1 MKRKLK
7 SATAGDVV
15 ITVVLTLLAFVIFLP
30 FYNSI
35 VISLETNRAF
45 ALHPVSLFPHE
56 FTWSNYSYLI
66 EKGQIGIGY
75 VNTIFVTVI
84 GTALSMAA
92 MVMMAYA
99 LSRRSYPGKR
109 LIFMLMMFT
118 MFFSG
123 GMIPTYL
130 QFKQLGLIDSL
141 WGIIFF
147 SGVSAYNII
156 ILKSGFEQTPVELE
170 DAARID
176 VANDLVIFVHVM
188 LPLQL
193 LSSFFLSLGFHPYP
207 LGFFF
212 LADAVLLFLD
222 AAHFLFLLLL
232 FAHSGSFFPTS
243 RFFLF
248 QQDNSI
254 GKIQPFH
261 NLLFCFLQLQAL
273 VLLSGQSFLEVDQ
286 FLLDQ
291 AAAAALF
298 GLLLHAKLLF
308 FCFFLFFLETDAF
321 SFRFFFLADALFFRL
336 FFLADALFF
345 GFPALTLFLH
355 QTMPLSGFF
364 LHQLRLGQLFDQN
377 LTDLYIGKIV
387 VLRQFF
393 NDFLD
398 KFGLQRS
405 LLFLEGNRNLAVFL
419 ILQIPL

>member
-141 WGIIFF
+141 WGIILF

-176 VANDLVIFVHVM
+176 GANDLVIFFHVM
-188 LPLQL
+188 LPLQSAL
-193 LSSFFLSLGFHPYP
+193 LATFTLFTAVGYWNEWFWSMLLINSGDKLTLQPVLRAIVAESSAFEDMSAGEAGSDVFTQGIKMAAVMMTMLPIMCFYP
-207 LGFFF
+207 
-212 LADAVLLFLD
+212 
-222 AAHFLFLLLL
+222 
-232 FAHSGSFFPTS
+232 
-243 RFFLF
+243 
-248 QQDNSI
+248 
-254 GKIQPFH
+254 
-261 NLLFCFLQLQAL
+261 FLQKYFVKGVL
-273 VLLSGQSFLEVDQ
+273 VGSI
-286 FLLDQ
+286 
-291 AAAAALF
+291 
-298 GLLLHAKLLF
+298 K
-308 FCFFLFFLETDAF
+308 
-321 SFRFFFLADALFFRL
+321 
-336 FFLADALFF
+336 
-345 GFPALTLFLH
+345 
-355 QTMPLSGFF
+355 M
-364 LHQLRLGQLFDQN
+364 
-377 LTDLYIGKIV
+377 
-387 VLRQFF
+387 
-393 NDFLD
+393 
-398 KFGLQRS
+398 
-405 LLFLEGNRNLAVFL
+405 
-419 ILQIPL
+419 

>member
-99 LSRRSYPGKR
+99 LSRRNYPGKR

-176 VANDLVIFVHVM
+176 GANDLVIFFHVM
-188 LPLQL
+188 LPLQSAL
-193 LSSFFLSLGFHPYP
+193 LATFTLFTAVGYWNEWFWSMLLINSGDKLTLQPVLRAIVAESSAFEDMSAGEAGSDVFTQGIKMAAVMMTMLPIMCFYP
-207 LGFFF
+207 
-212 LADAVLLFLD
+212 
-222 AAHFLFLLLL
+222 
-232 FAHSGSFFPTS
+232 
-243 RFFLF
+243 
-248 QQDNSI
+248 
-254 GKIQPFH
+254 
-261 NLLFCFLQLQAL
+261 FLQKYFVKGVL
-273 VLLSGQSFLEVDQ
+273 VGSI
-286 FLLDQ
+286 
-291 AAAAALF
+291 
-298 GLLLHAKLLF
+298 K
-308 FCFFLFFLETDAF
+308 
-321 SFRFFFLADALFFRL
+321 
-336 FFLADALFF
+336 
-345 GFPALTLFLH
+345 
-355 QTMPLSGFF
+355 M
-364 LHQLRLGQLFDQN
+364 
-377 LTDLYIGKIV
+377 
-387 VLRQFF
+387 
-393 NDFLD
+393 
-398 KFGLQRS
+398 
-405 LLFLEGNRNLAVFL
+405 
-419 ILQIPL
+419 

>member
-7 SATAGDVV
+7 SATAGDVA
-15 ITVVLTLLAFVIFLP
+15 ITAVLTLLAFVIFLP

-176 VANDLVIFVHVM
+176 GANDLVIFFHVM
-188 LPLQL
+188 LPLQSAL
-193 LSSFFLSLGFHPYP
+193 LATFTLFTAVGYWNEWFWSMLLINSGDKLTLQPVLRAIVAESSAFEDMSAGEAGSDVFTQGIKMAAVMMTMLPIMCFYP
-207 LGFFF
+207 
-212 LADAVLLFLD
+212 
-222 AAHFLFLLLL
+222 
-232 FAHSGSFFPTS
+232 
-243 RFFLF
+243 
-248 QQDNSI
+248 
-254 GKIQPFH
+254 
-261 NLLFCFLQLQAL
+261 FLQKYFVKGVL
-273 VLLSGQSFLEVDQ
+273 VGSI
-286 FLLDQ
+286 
-291 AAAAALF
+291 
-298 GLLLHAKLLF
+298 K
-308 FCFFLFFLETDAF
+308 
-321 SFRFFFLADALFFRL
+321 
-336 FFLADALFF
+336 
-345 GFPALTLFLH
+345 
-355 QTMPLSGFF
+355 M
-364 LHQLRLGQLFDQN
+364 
-377 LTDLYIGKIV
+377 
-387 VLRQFF
+387 
-393 NDFLD
+393 
-398 KFGLQRS
+398 
-405 LLFLEGNRNLAVFL
+405 
-419 ILQIPL
+419 

>member
-176 VANDLVIFVHVM
+176 GANDLVIFFHVM
-188 LPLQL
+188 LPLQSAL
-193 LSSFFLSLGFHPYP
+193 LATFTLFTAVGYWNEWFWSMLLINSGDKLTLQPVLRAIVAESSAFEDMSAGEAGSDVFTQGIKMAAVMMTMLPIMCFYP
-207 LGFFF
+207 
-212 LADAVLLFLD
+212 
-222 AAHFLFLLLL
+222 
-232 FAHSGSFFPTS
+232 
-243 RFFLF
+243 
-248 QQDNSI
+248 
-254 GKIQPFH
+254 
-261 NLLFCFLQLQAL
+261 FLQKYFVKGVL
-273 VLLSGQSFLEVDQ
+273 VGSI
-286 FLLDQ
+286 
-291 AAAAALF
+291 
-298 GLLLHAKLLF
+298 K
-308 FCFFLFFLETDAF
+308 
-321 SFRFFFLADALFFRL
+321 
-336 FFLADALFF
+336 
-345 GFPALTLFLH
+345 
-355 QTMPLSGFF
+355 M
-364 LHQLRLGQLFDQN
+364 
-377 LTDLYIGKIV
+377 
-387 VLRQFF
+387 
-393 NDFLD
+393 
-398 KFGLQRS
+398 
-405 LLFLEGNRNLAVFL
+405 
-419 ILQIPL
+419 

>member
-45 ALHPVSLFPHE
+45 ALHPVSLYPHE

-141 WGIIFF
+141 WGIIFY

-156 ILKSGFEQTPVELE
+156 ILKSGFEQTPIELE

-176 VANDLVIFVHVM
+176 GANDLVIFFHVM
-188 LPLQL
+188 LPLQSAL
-193 LSSFFLSLGFHPYP
+193 LATFTLFTAVGYWNEWFWSMLLINSGDKLTLQPVLRAIVAESSAFEDMSAGEAGSDVFTQGIKMAAVMMTMLPIMCFYP
-207 LGFFF
+207 
-212 LADAVLLFLD
+212 
-222 AAHFLFLLLL
+222 
-232 FAHSGSFFPTS
+232 
-243 RFFLF
+243 
-248 QQDNSI
+248 
-254 GKIQPFH
+254 
-261 NLLFCFLQLQAL
+261 FLQKYFVKGVL
-273 VLLSGQSFLEVDQ
+273 VGSI
-286 FLLDQ
+286 
-291 AAAAALF
+291 
-298 GLLLHAKLLF
+298 K
-308 FCFFLFFLETDAF
+308 
-321 SFRFFFLADALFFRL
+321 
-336 FFLADALFF
+336 
-345 GFPALTLFLH
+345 
-355 QTMPLSGFF
+355 M
-364 LHQLRLGQLFDQN
+364 
-377 LTDLYIGKIV
+377 
-387 VLRQFF
+387 
-393 NDFLD
+393 
-398 KFGLQRS
+398 
-405 LLFLEGNRNLAVFL
+405 
-419 ILQIPL
+419 

>member
-7 SATAGDVV
+7 SATAGDVA

-45 ALHPVSLFPHE
+45 ALHPVSLYPHE

-176 VANDLVIFVHVM
+176 GANDLVIFFHVM
-188 LPLQL
+188 LPLQSAL
-193 LSSFFLSLGFHPYP
+193 LATFTLFTAVGYWNEWFWSMLLINSGDKLTLQPVLRAIVAESSAFEDMSAGEAGSDVFTQGIKMAAVMMTMLPIMCFYP
-207 LGFFF
+207 
-212 LADAVLLFLD
+212 
-222 AAHFLFLLLL
+222 
-232 FAHSGSFFPTS
+232 
-243 RFFLF
+243 
-248 QQDNSI
+248 
-254 GKIQPFH
+254 
-261 NLLFCFLQLQAL
+261 FLQKYFVKGVL
-273 VLLSGQSFLEVDQ
+273 VGSI
-286 FLLDQ
+286 
-291 AAAAALF
+291 
-298 GLLLHAKLLF
+298 K
-308 FCFFLFFLETDAF
+308 
-321 SFRFFFLADALFFRL
+321 
-336 FFLADALFF
+336 
-345 GFPALTLFLH
+345 
-355 QTMPLSGFF
+355 M
-364 LHQLRLGQLFDQN
+364 
-377 LTDLYIGKIV
+377 
-387 VLRQFF
+387 
-393 NDFLD
+393 
-398 KFGLQRS
+398 
-405 LLFLEGNRNLAVFL
+405 
-419 ILQIPL
+419 

>member
-7 SATAGDVV
+7 SATAGDVA

-45 ALHPVSLFPHE
+45 ALHPVSLYPHE

-176 VANDLVIFVHVM
+176 GANDLVIFFHVM
-188 LPLQL
+188 LPLQSAL
-193 LSSFFLSLGFHPYP
+193 LATFTLFTAVGYWNEWFWSMLLINSGDKLTLQPVLRAIVAESSAFEDMSAGEAGSDVFTQGIKMAAVMLTMLPIMCFYP
-207 LGFFF
+207 
-212 LADAVLLFLD
+212 
-222 AAHFLFLLLL
+222 
-232 FAHSGSFFPTS
+232 
-243 RFFLF
+243 
-248 QQDNSI
+248 
-254 GKIQPFH
+254 
-261 NLLFCFLQLQAL
+261 FLQKYFVKGVL
-273 VLLSGQSFLEVDQ
+273 VGSI
-286 FLLDQ
+286 
-291 AAAAALF
+291 
-298 GLLLHAKLLF
+298 K
-308 FCFFLFFLETDAF
+308 
-321 SFRFFFLADALFFRL
+321 
-336 FFLADALFF
+336 
-345 GFPALTLFLH
+345 
-355 QTMPLSGFF
+355 M
-364 LHQLRLGQLFDQN
+364 
-377 LTDLYIGKIV
+377 
-387 VLRQFF
+387 
-393 NDFLD
+393 
-398 KFGLQRS
+398 
-405 LLFLEGNRNLAVFL
+405 
-419 ILQIPL
+419 

>member
-7 SATAGDVV
+7 SATAGDVA
-15 ITVVLTLLAFVIFLP
+15 ITVILTLLAFVIFLP

-99 LSRRSYPGKR
+99 LSRHSYPGKR

-176 VANDLVIFVHVM
+176 GANDLVIFFHVM
-188 LPLQL
+188 LPLQSAL
-193 LSSFFLSLGFHPYP
+193 LATFTLFTAVGYWNEWFWSMLLINSGDKLTLQPVLRAIVAESSAFEDMSAGEAGSDVFTQGIKMAAVMMTMLPIMCFYP
-207 LGFFF
+207 
-212 LADAVLLFLD
+212 
-222 AAHFLFLLLL
+222 
-232 FAHSGSFFPTS
+232 
-243 RFFLF
+243 
-248 QQDNSI
+248 
-254 GKIQPFH
+254 
-261 NLLFCFLQLQAL
+261 FLQKYFVKGVL
-273 VLLSGQSFLEVDQ
+273 VGSI
-286 FLLDQ
+286 
-291 AAAAALF
+291 
-298 GLLLHAKLLF
+298 K
-308 FCFFLFFLETDAF
+308 
-321 SFRFFFLADALFFRL
+321 
-336 FFLADALFF
+336 
-345 GFPALTLFLH
+345 
-355 QTMPLSGFF
+355 M
-364 LHQLRLGQLFDQN
+364 
-377 LTDLYIGKIV
+377 
-387 VLRQFF
+387 
-393 NDFLD
+393 
-398 KFGLQRS
+398 
-405 LLFLEGNRNLAVFL
+405 
-419 ILQIPL
+419 

>member
-7 SATAGDVV
+7 SATAGDVA

-176 VANDLVIFVHVM
+176 GANDLVIFFHVM
-188 LPLQL
+188 LPLQSAL
-193 LSSFFLSLGFHPYP
+193 LATFTLFTAVGYWNEWFWSMLLINSGDKLTLQPVLRAIVAESSAFEDMSAGEAGSDVFTQGIKMAAVMMTMLPIMCFYP
-207 LGFFF
+207 
-212 LADAVLLFLD
+212 
-222 AAHFLFLLLL
+222 
-232 FAHSGSFFPTS
+232 
-243 RFFLF
+243 
-248 QQDNSI
+248 
-254 GKIQPFH
+254 
-261 NLLFCFLQLQAL
+261 FLQKYFVKGVL
-273 VLLSGQSFLEVDQ
+273 VGSI
-286 FLLDQ
+286 
-291 AAAAALF
+291 
-298 GLLLHAKLLF
+298 K
-308 FCFFLFFLETDAF
+308 
-321 SFRFFFLADALFFRL
+321 
-336 FFLADALFF
+336 
-345 GFPALTLFLH
+345 
-355 QTMPLSGFF
+355 M
-364 LHQLRLGQLFDQN
+364 
-377 LTDLYIGKIV
+377 
-387 VLRQFF
+387 
-393 NDFLD
+393 
-398 KFGLQRS
+398 
-405 LLFLEGNRNLAVFL
+405 
-419 ILQIPL
+419 

>member
-7 SATAGDVV
+7 SVTAGDVV

-45 ALHPVSLFPHE
+45 ALHPVSLYPHE

-176 VANDLVIFVHVM
+176 GANDLVIFFHVM
-188 LPLQL
+188 LPLQSAL
-193 LSSFFLSLGFHPYP
+193 LATFTLFTAVGYWNEWFWSMLLINSGDKLTLQPVLRAIVAESSAFEDMSAGEAGSDVFTQGIKMAAVMMTMLPIMCFYP
-207 LGFFF
+207 
-212 LADAVLLFLD
+212 
-222 AAHFLFLLLL
+222 
-232 FAHSGSFFPTS
+232 
-243 RFFLF
+243 
-248 QQDNSI
+248 
-254 GKIQPFH
+254 
-261 NLLFCFLQLQAL
+261 FLQKYFVKGVL
-273 VLLSGQSFLEVDQ
+273 VGSI
-286 FLLDQ
+286 
-291 AAAAALF
+291 
-298 GLLLHAKLLF
+298 K
-308 FCFFLFFLETDAF
+308 
-321 SFRFFFLADALFFRL
+321 
-336 FFLADALFF
+336 
-345 GFPALTLFLH
+345 
-355 QTMPLSGFF
+355 M
-364 LHQLRLGQLFDQN
+364 
-377 LTDLYIGKIV
+377 
-387 VLRQFF
+387 
-393 NDFLD
+393 
-398 KFGLQRS
+398 
-405 LLFLEGNRNLAVFL
+405 
-419 ILQIPL
+419 

>member
-1 MKRKLK
+1 MKKKLK

-15 ITVVLTLLAFVIFLP
+15 ITVVLTLLAFIIFLP

-176 VANDLVIFVHVM
+176 GANDLVIFFHVM
-188 LPLQL
+188 LPLQSAL
-193 LSSFFLSLGFHPYP
+193 LATFTLFTAVGYWNEWFWSMLLINSGDKLTLQPVLRAIVAESSAFEDMSAGEAGSDVFTQGIKMAAVMMTMLPIMCFYP
-207 LGFFF
+207 
-212 LADAVLLFLD
+212 
-222 AAHFLFLLLL
+222 
-232 FAHSGSFFPTS
+232 
-243 RFFLF
+243 
-248 QQDNSI
+248 
-254 GKIQPFH
+254 
-261 NLLFCFLQLQAL
+261 FLQKYFVKGVL
-273 VLLSGQSFLEVDQ
+273 VGSI
-286 FLLDQ
+286 
-291 AAAAALF
+291 
-298 GLLLHAKLLF
+298 K
-308 FCFFLFFLETDAF
+308 
-321 SFRFFFLADALFFRL
+321 
-336 FFLADALFF
+336 
-345 GFPALTLFLH
+345 
-355 QTMPLSGFF
+355 M
-364 LHQLRLGQLFDQN
+364 
-377 LTDLYIGKIV
+377 
-387 VLRQFF
+387 
-393 NDFLD
+393 
-398 KFGLQRS
+398 
-405 LLFLEGNRNLAVFL
+405 
-419 ILQIPL
+419 

>member
-15 ITVVLTLLAFVIFLP
+15 ITVILTLLAFVIFLP

-176 VANDLVIFVHVM
+176 GANDLVIFFHVM
-188 LPLQL
+188 LPLQSAL
-193 LSSFFLSLGFHPYP
+193 LATFTLFTAVGYWNEWFWSMLLINSGDKLTLQPVLRAIVAESSAFEDMSAGEAGSDVFTQGIKMAAVMMTMLPIMCFYP
-207 LGFFF
+207 
-212 LADAVLLFLD
+212 
-222 AAHFLFLLLL
+222 
-232 FAHSGSFFPTS
+232 
-243 RFFLF
+243 
-248 QQDNSI
+248 
-254 GKIQPFH
+254 
-261 NLLFCFLQLQAL
+261 FLQKYFVKGVL
-273 VLLSGQSFLEVDQ
+273 VGSI
-286 FLLDQ
+286 
-291 AAAAALF
+291 
-298 GLLLHAKLLF
+298 K
-308 FCFFLFFLETDAF
+308 
-321 SFRFFFLADALFFRL
+321 
-336 FFLADALFF
+336 
-345 GFPALTLFLH
+345 
-355 QTMPLSGFF
+355 M
-364 LHQLRLGQLFDQN
+364 
-377 LTDLYIGKIV
+377 
-387 VLRQFF
+387 
-393 NDFLD
+393 
-398 KFGLQRS
+398 
-405 LLFLEGNRNLAVFL
+405 
-419 ILQIPL
+419 

>member
-1 MKRKLK
+1 MKQKQKSRLK
-7 SATAGDVV
+7 RATAGDVV

-45 ALHPVSLFPHE
+45 ALHPVSLYPHE
-56 FTWSNYSYLI
+56 FTWSNYTYLI

-176 VANDLVIFVHVM
+176 GANDLVIFFHVM
-188 LPLQL
+188 LPLQSAL
-193 LSSFFLSLGFHPYP
+193 LATFTLFTAVGYWNEWFWSMLLINSGDKLTLQPVLRAIVAESSAFEDMSAGEAGSDVFTQGIKMAAVMMTMLPIMCFYP
-207 LGFFF
+207 
-212 LADAVLLFLD
+212 
-222 AAHFLFLLLL
+222 
-232 FAHSGSFFPTS
+232 
-243 RFFLF
+243 
-248 QQDNSI
+248 
-254 GKIQPFH
+254 
-261 NLLFCFLQLQAL
+261 FLQKYFVKGVL
-273 VLLSGQSFLEVDQ
+273 VG
-286 FLLDQ
+286 
-291 AAAAALF
+291 
-298 GLLLHAKLLF
+298 
-308 FCFFLFFLETDAF
+308 
-321 SFRFFFLADALFFRL
+321 
-336 FFLADALFF
+336 
-345 GFPALTLFLH
+345 
-355 QTMPLSGFF
+355 
-364 LHQLRLGQLFDQN
+364 
-377 LTDLYIGKIV
+377 YIKM
-387 VLRQFF
+387 
-393 NDFLD
+393 
-398 KFGLQRS
+398 
-405 LLFLEGNRNLAVFL
+405 
-419 ILQIPL
+419 

>member
-15 ITVVLTLLAFVIFLP
+15 ITIVLTLLAFVIFLP

-176 VANDLVIFVHVM
+176 GANDLVIFFHVM
-188 LPLQL
+188 LPLQSAL
-193 LSSFFLSLGFHPYP
+193 LATFTLFTAVGYRNEWFWSMLLINSGDKLTLQPVLRAIVAESSAFEDMSAGEAGSDVFTQGIKMAAVMMTMLPIMCFYP
-207 LGFFF
+207 
-212 LADAVLLFLD
+212 
-222 AAHFLFLLLL
+222 
-232 FAHSGSFFPTS
+232 
-243 RFFLF
+243 
-248 QQDNSI
+248 
-254 GKIQPFH
+254 
-261 NLLFCFLQLQAL
+261 FLQKYFVKGVL
-273 VLLSGQSFLEVDQ
+273 VGSI
-286 FLLDQ
+286 
-291 AAAAALF
+291 
-298 GLLLHAKLLF
+298 K
-308 FCFFLFFLETDAF
+308 
-321 SFRFFFLADALFFRL
+321 
-336 FFLADALFF
+336 
-345 GFPALTLFLH
+345 
-355 QTMPLSGFF
+355 M
-364 LHQLRLGQLFDQN
+364 
-377 LTDLYIGKIV
+377 
-387 VLRQFF
+387 
-393 NDFLD
+393 
-398 KFGLQRS
+398 
-405 LLFLEGNRNLAVFL
+405 
-419 ILQIPL
+419 